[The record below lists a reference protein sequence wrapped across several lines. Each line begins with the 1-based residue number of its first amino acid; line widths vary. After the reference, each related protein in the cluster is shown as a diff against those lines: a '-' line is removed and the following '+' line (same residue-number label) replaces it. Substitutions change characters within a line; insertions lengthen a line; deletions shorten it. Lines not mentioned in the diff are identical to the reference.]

1 MTAGPL
7 RGLGHAAL
15 KIWTEE
21 IKIYGW
27 ITDQMKSGSCPA
39 QERGTSILQ
48 RSAFPLH
55 RRCSFITQ
63 FSHGGVSLGW
73 RSFVWPGFRASAES
87 LCLQGD
93 PEEARNQGGRVGIS
107 KNHLPHCSL
116 STSKIKALP
125 YTAAKHL
132 LCFHRAGAS
141 PSPKAR
147 RSTSVFIPQHRPEWR

>member
-55 RRCSFITQ
+55 GRCSFITQ
-63 FSHGGVSLGW
+63 FSHAGVSLGW
-73 RSFVWPGFRASAES
+73 RSLVWPGFRASADS
-87 LCLQGD
+87 PCLQGD

-107 KNHLPHCSL
+107 ETDPFAKDKHHHLPRCSL
-116 STSKIKALP
+116 STSEDPSSPIHCSEAL
-125 YTAAKHL
+125 AVL
-132 LCFHRAGAS
+132 S
-141 PSPKAR
+141 PS
-147 RSTSVFIPQHRPEWR
+147 RSIPFPEGTS